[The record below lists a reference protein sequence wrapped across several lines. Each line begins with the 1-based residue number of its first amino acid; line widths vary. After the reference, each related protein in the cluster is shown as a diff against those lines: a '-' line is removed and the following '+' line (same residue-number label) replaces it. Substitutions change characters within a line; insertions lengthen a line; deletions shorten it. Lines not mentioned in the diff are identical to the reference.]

1 MIIFKNLILK
11 ISSLRFAISLIIFIA
26 ISSSIGTFIPQGSN
40 NKFYLDIFDDAPI
53 FGFLNGEKVLKLQ
66 LDHIYTSFWF
76 LFSLILLCIS
86 LAACSFRRQIPSLK
100 ASLKWIEYKTEKKIS
115 KLELVSNHQINTE
128 EDHIS
133 KADLFLKKKGWRTY
147 KFKSHI
153 SARKGLIGKL
163 GPIVVH
169 IGLIVLLI
177 GSAYGSFTSQ
187 SKEQYLMPG
196 ESLDLINESTNSK
209 ANVRLVD
216 FSIQRESDGI
226 PKQFISK
233 LDFFSEDLK
242 LNEIKTAKVNHP
254 IRFKGLTIY
263 QADWSIT
270 NVVLEID
277 NILYQLQLK
286 EIPEIGNQVW
296 GVLVELG
303 SETKKNYLLTIDN
316 ESGPLKI
323 SNIENISEN
332 IFSENILYLNED
344 PLVIN
349 SSKLSLKKII
359 PSSGL
364 IIKNDPSIPFI
375 YFSFI
380 LIIFGTIISLIPTN
394 QLWILVN
401 EESKKLSIGGLSNK
415 NLVGFKKEFFK
426 LSEEIKNF

>member
-1 MIIFKNLILK
+1 MIFFKNLILK

-26 ISSSIGTFIPQGSN
+26 ISSGIGTFIPQGSN
-40 NKFYLDIFDDAPI
+40 NKFYIDTFDRAPI
-53 FGFLNGEKVLKLQ
+53 FGFLDGEKVLTLQ

-76 LFSLILLCIS
+76 LFTLILLCIS

-100 ASLKWIEYKTEKKIS
+100 ASLKWIEYKSEKKFS
-115 KLELVSNHQINTE
+115 KLQLTTSHPINQDGE
-128 EDHIS
+128 HIS
-133 KADLFLKKKGWRTY
+133 KVDLLLKKKGWKTY
-147 KFKSHI
+147 KFNSHI
-153 SARKGLIGKL
+153 SARKGLIGKI
-163 GPIVVH
+163 GPLVVH

-187 SKEQYLMPG
+187 SKEQYLLPG
-196 ESLDLINESTNSK
+196 ETLDLVNESTHSK
-209 ANVRLVD
+209 ANVKLVD
-216 FSIQRESDGI
+216 FSIERESDGV

-233 LDFFSEDLK
+233 LNFSSGDLN
-242 LNEIKTAKVNHP
+242 LNEIKTTKVNHP

-263 QADWSIT
+263 QADWAIS

-277 NILYQLQLK
+277 NLLYQLQLK

-303 SETKKNYLLTIDN
+303 SETKKNFLLTIDN
-316 ESGPLKI
+316 ENGPLKI
-323 SNIENISEN
+323 SNIEN
-332 IFSENILYLNED
+332 FSGNNLYINDD
-344 PLVIN
+344 PLEVN
-349 SSKLSLKKII
+349 SSKVSLKKII

-401 EESKKLSIGGLSNK
+401 KESQKLSIGGLSNK

-426 LSEEIKNF
+426 LSDEIKNF

>member
-11 ISSLRFAISLIIFIA
+11 ISSLKFAISLIIFIA
-26 ISSSIGTFIPQGSN
+26 IASGIGTFIPQGSN
-40 NKFYLDIFDDAPI
+40 NKFYIDNFDSTPI
-53 FGFLNGEKVLKLQ
+53 FGFLDGEKVLKLQ

-76 LFSLILLCIS
+76 LFTLILLCIS

-100 ASLKWIEYKTEKKIS
+100 TSLKWVEYKSEKKFS
-115 KLELVSNHQINTE
+115 KLQLTSSYPINQNANL
-128 EDHIS
+128 IS
-133 KADLFLKKKGWRTY
+133 IVDLLLKKRGWKTY

-153 SARKGLIGKL
+153 SARRGLIGKI
-163 GPIVVH
+163 GPLVVH
-169 IGLIVLLI
+169 IGLIILLI

-187 SKEQYLMPG
+187 SKEQYLLPG
-196 ESLDLINESTNSK
+196 ESLDLVNESTNSK
-209 ANVRLVD
+209 ANVKLVD
-216 FSIQRESDGI
+216 FSIERESDGV

-233 LDFFSEDLK
+233 LNFSSEDLN
-242 LNEIKTAKVNHP
+242 LNEIKTTKVNHP

-263 QADWSIT
+263 QADWAIS

-296 GVLVELG
+296 GVLIELG
-303 SETKKNYLLTIDN
+303 SETKKNFLLTIDN
-316 ESGPLKI
+316 ENGPLKI
-323 SNIENISEN
+323 SNIEN
-332 IFSENILYLNED
+332 FSGINLYIND
-344 PLVIN
+344 NPLEVN
-349 SSKLSLKKII
+349 SSRVSLKKII

-401 EESKKLSIGGLSNK
+401 KESQKLSIGGLSNK

-426 LSEEIKNF
+426 LSEEIKKF

>member
-1 MIIFKNLILK
+1 MTIFKDLIFK
-11 ISSLRFAISLIIFIA
+11 ISSLKFAISLIIFIA
-26 ISSSIGTFIPQGSN
+26 ISSGIGTFIPQGSSR
-40 NKFYLDIFDDAPI
+40 KFYIESFDEAPI
-53 FGFLNGEKVLKLQ
+53 FGFLNGEKVLILQ
-66 LDHIYTSFWF
+66 LDHIYTSSWF
-76 LFSLILLCIS
+76 LFALILLCIS

-100 ASLKWIEYKTEKKIS
+100 ASLKWIEYKSEKKFS
-115 KLELVSNHQINTE
+115 KLKLTSSHQIDE
-128 EDHIS
+128 DEDHIS
-133 KADLFLKKKGWRTY
+133 KADLFLKKRGWKTY

-153 SARKGLIGKL
+153 SARKGLMGKIGPL
-163 GPIVVH
+163 VVH

-187 SKEQYLMPG
+187 SKEQYLLPG

-209 ANVRLVD
+209 ANIKLVD
-216 FSIQRESDGI
+216 FSIERESDGI

-233 LDFFSEDLK
+233 LDFSSEDSK

-263 QADWSIT
+263 QADWAIS

-277 NILYQLQLK
+277 NLLYQLQLK

-296 GVLVELG
+296 GILIELG
-303 SETKKNYLLTIDN
+303 SETKKNFLLTIDN
-316 ESGPLKI
+316 ENGPLKI
-323 SNIENISEN
+323 SNTEN
-332 IFSENILYLNED
+332 FSGYNLYIND
-344 PLVIN
+344 NPLEVN
-349 SSKLSLKKII
+349 SSKVSLKKII

-401 EESKKLSIGGLSNK
+401 QESQKLSIGGLSNK

>member
-1 MIIFKNLILK
+1 MIIFKNLVLK
-11 ISSLRFAISLIIFIA
+11 ISSLRFAISLMIFIA
-26 ISSSIGTFIPQGSN
+26 ISSGIGTFIPQGN
-40 NKFYLDIFDDAPI
+40 NKNFYIDIFNDAPI
-53 FGFLNGEKVLKLQ
+53 FGFLNGENLLKLQ

-76 LFSLILLCIS
+76 LFALILLCIS

-100 ASLKWIEYKTEKKIS
+100 ASLKWVEYNSEKKFS
-115 KLELVSNHQINTE
+115 KLQLTTSHQINE
-128 EDHIS
+128 DKDHIS
-133 KADLFLKKKGWRTY
+133 KADLLLKKRGWKTY

-153 SARKGLIGKL
+153 SARRGLIGKV
-163 GPIVVH
+163 GPLVVH

-177 GSAYGSFTSQ
+177 GSAYGSFTNQ
-187 SKEQYLMPG
+187 SKEEYLLPG
-196 ESLDLINESTNSK
+196 EKLDLINESKNSK

-216 FSIQRESDGI
+216 FSIERESDGI

-233 LDFFSEDLK
+233 LDFSSEDLK
-242 LNEIKTAKVNHP
+242 LNKIKTAKVNHP

-263 QADWSIT
+263 QADWAIS

-303 SETKKNYLLTIDN
+303 LETKKNFLLTIDN
-316 ESGPLKI
+316 ENGPLKI
-323 SNIENISEN
+323 TNIED
-332 IFSENILYLNED
+332 FSENILYINED
-344 PLVIN
+344 PLEVN
-349 SSKLSLKKII
+349 SSKLALKKII

-364 IIKNDPSIPFI
+364 IIKNDPSVPFI

-380 LIIFGTIISLIPTN
+380 FIIFGTIVSLIPTN
-394 QLWILVN
+394 QLWILKN
-401 EESKKLSIGGLSNK
+401 KESKLLSIGGLSNK
-415 NLVGFKKEFFK
+415 NLVGFKKEFLK

>member
-26 ISSSIGTFIPQGSN
+26 ITSGVGTFIPQGSS
-40 NKFYLDIFDDAPI
+40 NKFYIDSFDSSPI
-53 FGFLNGEKVLKLQ
+53 FGFLDGEKVLKLQ

-76 LFSLILLCIS
+76 LFALILLCIS
-86 LAACSFRRQIPSLK
+86 LAACSFRRQIPSLQ
-100 ASLKWIEYKTEKKIS
+100 ASLKWIEYKSEKKFS
-115 KLELVSNHQINTE
+115 KLQLTTSHPIIKDG

-133 KADLFLKKKGWRTY
+133 KIDFLLKKRGWKTY
-147 KFKSHI
+147 KFISHI
-153 SARKGLIGKL
+153 SARRGLIGKI
-163 GPIVVH
+163 GPLVVH
-169 IGLIVLLI
+169 IGLIILLI

-209 ANVRLVD
+209 ANIKLVD
-216 FSIQRESDGI
+216 FSIERESDGI

-233 LDFFSEDLK
+233 LNFSSEDLNLK
-242 LNEIKTAKVNHP
+242 EIKTAKVNHP
-254 IRFKGLTIY
+254 IRFNGLTIY
-263 QADWSIT
+263 QADWAIS

-277 NILYQLQLK
+277 NILYQLKLK

-296 GVLVELG
+296 GVLVEIG
-303 SETKKNYLLTIDN
+303 SETKKNFLLTIDN
-316 ESGPLKI
+316 ENGPLKI
-323 SNIENISEN
+323 SDIEN
-332 IFSENILYLNED
+332 FSGDSLYIND
-344 PLVIN
+344 NPLEVN
-349 SSKLSLKKII
+349 SSKVSLKKVI

-401 EESKKLSIGGLSNK
+401 QESQRLSIGGLSNK

-426 LSEEIKNF
+426 ISEEIKKF

>member
-26 ISSSIGTFIPQGSN
+26 ISSGIGTFIPQGN
-40 NKFYLDIFDDAPI
+40 NKKFYIDIFDDAPI
-53 FGFLNGEKVLKLQ
+53 FGFLNGENLLKLQ

-76 LFSLILLCIS
+76 LFALILLCIS
-86 LAACSFRRQIPSLK
+86 LAACSFRRQIPSLQ
-100 ASLKWIEYKTEKKIS
+100 ASIKWIEYKSEKRFG
-115 KLELVSNHQINTE
+115 KLQLTSSHQINKD
-128 EDHIS
+128 EDYIS
-133 KADLFLKKKGWRTY
+133 KADLLLKKRGWKTY
-147 KFKSHI
+147 TFKNHI
-153 SARKGLIGKL
+153 SARRGLIGKV
-163 GPIVVH
+163 GPLVVH

-177 GSAYGSFTSQ
+177 GSAYGGFTSQ

-216 FSIQRESDGI
+216 FSIERESDGI

-233 LDFFSEDLK
+233 LDFSSEDFK
-242 LNEIKTAKVNHP
+242 LNEIKTAKVNQP

-263 QADWSIT
+263 QADWAIS

-286 EIPEIGNQVW
+286 DIPEIGNQVW

-303 SETKKNYLLTIDN
+303 SETKKNFLLTIDN
-316 ESGPLKI
+316 ENGPLKI
-323 SNIENISEN
+323 SNIEN
-332 IFSENILYLNED
+332 FSENNLYINED
-344 PLVIN
+344 PLEVN

-359 PSSGL
+359 TSSGL

-401 EESKKLSIGGLSNK
+401 KESNKLSIGGLSNK
-415 NLVGFKKEFFK
+415 NLVGFKKQFLK

>member
-26 ISSSIGTFIPQGSN
+26 ISSGIGTFIPQGSN
-40 NKFYLDIFDDAPI
+40 KNFYIDIFDNAPI

-76 LFSLILLCIS
+76 LFALILLCIS

-100 ASLKWIEYKTEKKIS
+100 ASLKWIEYKSEKKFS
-115 KLELVSNHQINTE
+115 KLQLTSSHEINE
-128 EDHIS
+128 DKDHIS
-133 KADLFLKKKGWRTY
+133 KADLLLKKKGWETY

-153 SARKGLIGKL
+153 SARKGLIGKV
-163 GPIVVH
+163 GPLVVH

-177 GSAYGSFTSQ
+177 GSAYGSFTTQ
-187 SKEQYLMPG
+187 SKEQYLLPG
-196 ESLDLINESTNSK
+196 ESLDLINESKNSK
-209 ANVRLVD
+209 AKIKLVD
-216 FSIQRESDGI
+216 FSIERESDGI

-233 LDFFSEDLK
+233 LDFSSEDLK
-242 LNEIKTAKVNHP
+242 LNEIKTAKVNQP

-263 QADWSIT
+263 QADWAIS

-303 SETKKNYLLTIDN
+303 AESKKNFLLTIDN
-316 ESGPLKI
+316 ENGPLKI
-323 SNIENISEN
+323 SDIEN
-332 IFSENILYLNED
+332 FSENILYLNED
-344 PLVIN
+344 PLEVN

-401 EESKKLSIGGLSNK
+401 QESKKLSIGGLSNK
-415 NLVGFKKEFFK
+415 NLVGFKKEFLK
-426 LSEEIKNF
+426 LSEEIKKF

>member
-1 MIIFKNLILK
+1 MRIFKNLILK

-26 ISSSIGTFIPQGSN
+26 ISSGIGTFIPQGN
-40 NKFYLDIFDDAPI
+40 NKKFYIDIFDNAPI
-53 FGFLNGEKVLKLQ
+53 FGFLKGENVLKLQ

-76 LFSLILLCIS
+76 LFALILLCIS

-100 ASLKWIEYKTEKKIS
+100 ASLKWIEYNNEKKFS
-115 KLELVSNHQINTE
+115 KLQLTSIHQIN
-128 EDHIS
+128 EDENHIL
-133 KADLFLKKKGWRTY
+133 KADLLLKKRGWKTY
-147 KFKSHI
+147 KSKNHI
-153 SARKGLIGKL
+153 CARRGLIGKV
-163 GPIVVH
+163 GPLVVH

-177 GSAYGSFTSQ
+177 GSAYGSFASQ
-187 SKEQYLMPG
+187 SKEQYLLPG
-196 ESLDLINESTNSK
+196 ENLNLINERTNSK

-216 FSIQRESDGI
+216 FSIERESDGI

-233 LDFFSEDLK
+233 LDFSSDDLK

-254 IRFKGLTIY
+254 IRFEGLTIY
-263 QADWSIT
+263 QADWAIS

-296 GVLVELG
+296 GVLVEFG
-303 SETKKNYLLTIDN
+303 SKTKKKFLLTINN
-316 ESGPLKI
+316 ENGPLKI
-323 SNIENISEN
+323 SNIEN
-332 IFSENILYLNED
+332 FSENILYINED
-344 PLVIN
+344 PLEVN

-364 IIKNDPSIPFI
+364 IIKNDPSVPFI

-380 LIIFGTIISLIPTN
+380 LIILGTIISLIPTN
-394 QLWILVN
+394 QLWILIN
-401 EESKKLSIGGLSNK
+401 KESKKISIGGLSNK
-415 NLVGFKKEFFK
+415 NLVGFKKEFLK

>member
-1 MIIFKNLILK
+1 MIIFKNLVLK

-26 ISSSIGTFIPQGSN
+26 ISSGIGTFIPQGN
-40 NKFYLDIFDDAPI
+40 KNKFYIDIFDDAPI
-53 FGFLNGEKVLKLQ
+53 LGFLNGEKVLKLQ

-76 LFSLILLCIS
+76 LFALILLCIS

-100 ASLKWIEYKTEKKIS
+100 ASLRWIEYKNEKKFS
-115 KLELVSNHQINTE
+115 KLKLSSSYQIN
-128 EDHIS
+128 EDEDYIS
-133 KADLFLKKKGWRTY
+133 KADLFLKKRGWKTY

-153 SARKGLIGKL
+153 SARRGLIGKI
-163 GPIVVH
+163 GPLVVH
-169 IGLIVLLI
+169 IGLIILLI

-187 SKEQYLMPG
+187 SKEQYLLPG
-196 ESLDLINESTNSK
+196 ESLDLVNESTNSK
-209 ANVRLVD
+209 ASVKLVD
-216 FSIQRESDGI
+216 FSIERESDGI

-233 LDFFSEDLK
+233 LDFSSEDLK
-242 LNEIKTAKVNHP
+242 LNEIKTAEVNRP
-254 IRFKGLTIY
+254 IRFQGLTIY
-263 QADWSIT
+263 QADWAIS

-303 SETKKNYLLTIDN
+303 SETKKNFLLTIDN
-316 ESGPLKI
+316 ENGPLKI
-323 SNIENISEN
+323 SNIEN
-332 IFSENILYLNED
+332 FSGNNLYINDD
-344 PLVIN
+344 PLEVN
-349 SSKLSLKKII
+349 SSKVSLKKII

-401 EESKKLSIGGLSNK
+401 KESQKLSIGGLSNK

-426 LSEEIKNF
+426 LSDEIKNF

>member
-26 ISSSIGTFIPQGSN
+26 ISSGIGTFIPQGN
-40 NKFYLDIFDDAPI
+40 NKNFYIDIFDDAPI
-53 FGFLNGEKVLKLQ
+53 LGFLNGENVLKFQ
-66 LDHIYTSFWF
+66 LDHVYTSFWF
-76 LFSLILLCIS
+76 LFTLILLCIS

-100 ASLKWIEYKTEKKIS
+100 ASLKWVEYKSEKKFS
-115 KLELVSNHQINTE
+115 KLQLTSSHPINQ
-128 EDHIS
+128 DRDLIS
-133 KADLFLKKKGWRTY
+133 IVDLLLKKRGWKTY

-153 SARKGLIGKL
+153 SARRGLIGKI
-163 GPIVVH
+163 GPLVVH

-187 SKEQYLMPG
+187 SKEQYLLPG
-196 ESLDLINESTNSK
+196 ESLDLVNESTNSK
-209 ANVRLVD
+209 ANVKLVD
-216 FSIQRESDGI
+216 FSIERESDGI

-233 LDFFSEDLK
+233 LNFSSEDLN

-263 QADWSIT
+263 QADWAIS

-303 SETKKNYLLTIDN
+303 AETKKNFLLTIDN
-316 ESGPLKI
+316 ENGPLKV
-323 SNIENISEN
+323 SNIEN
-332 IFSENILYLNED
+332 FSENDLYINEN
-344 PLVIN
+344 PLEVN
-349 SSKLSLKKII
+349 SSKLSLKEII

-364 IIKNDPSIPFI
+364 IIKNDPSVPFV
-375 YFSFI
+375 YFSFT

-401 EESKKLSIGGLSNK
+401 KESKKLSIGGLSNK
-415 NLVGFKKEFFK
+415 NLVGFKKEFLK

>member
-1 MIIFKNLILK
+1 MIIFKNLVLK

-26 ISSSIGTFIPQGSN
+26 ISSGIGTFIPQGN
-40 NKFYLDIFDDAPI
+40 KNKFYIDIFDDAPI
-53 FGFLNGEKVLKLQ
+53 LGFLNGEKVLKLQ

-76 LFSLILLCIS
+76 LFALILLCIS

-100 ASLKWIEYKTEKKIS
+100 ASLRWIEYKNEKKFS
-115 KLELVSNHQINTE
+115 KLKLSSSYQIN
-128 EDHIS
+128 EDEDYIS
-133 KADLFLKKKGWRTY
+133 KADLFLKKRGWKTY

-153 SARKGLIGKL
+153 SARRGLIGKI
-163 GPIVVH
+163 GPLVVH
-169 IGLIVLLI
+169 IGLIILLI

-187 SKEQYLMPG
+187 SKEQYLLPG
-196 ESLDLINESTNSK
+196 ESLDLVNESTNSK
-209 ANVRLVD
+209 ANVKLVD
-216 FSIQRESDGI
+216 FSIERESDGI
-226 PKQFISK
+226 PKQFISN
-233 LDFFSEDLK
+233 LNFSSEDLN

-263 QADWSIT
+263 QADWAIS

-277 NILYQLQLK
+277 DILYQLQLK

-303 SETKKNYLLTIDN
+303 SENKKNFLLTIDN
-316 ESGPLKI
+316 ENGPLKI
-323 SNIENISEN
+323 SNIEN
-332 IFSENILYLNED
+332 FSGKNLYINED
-344 PLVIN
+344 PLEVN
-349 SSKLSLKKII
+349 SSKVALKKII

-401 EESKKLSIGGLSNK
+401 RETKNLSIGGLSNK
-415 NLVGFKKEFFK
+415 NPVGFKKEFFK